1 VKIVM
6 KMVAVL
12 LGSVIVLMAAVFL
25 LQRHLIYLPGGDLL
39 APAAAGV
46 PDAEPLTFTTADEV
60 DLDAWYVP
68 ADGEAVGAVL
78 VLHGNAGN
86 RSHRGPLAAQLRRA
100 GLASLLVDYRGY
112 GGNPGRPTQDGLLAD
127 ARAAATALQR
137 RSGLDRD
144 RMIYFGESLGAG
156 VATGLAAE
164 QPPAALVL
172 RSPFPSLV
180 AVGRHVYP
188 WLPVAALLRDRYP
201 AEEWIAR
208 YDGPTLVVAGDA
220 DTIIPLQLSRRLAD
234 AAVGP
239 VDVEV
244 VAGAG
249 HNDRALLDGKQLIG
263 AIVAFLEERTTIDV
277 RR

>member
-1 VKIVM
+1 M

-46 PDAEPLTFTTADEV
+46 PGAEPLTFTTADGV

-86 RSHRGPLAAQLRRA
+86 RSHRGPLAAALRRA
-100 GLASLLVDYRGY
+100 GLATLLVDYRGY
-112 GGNPGRPTQDGLLAD
+112 GGNSGRPTQDGLLAD

-137 RSGLDRD
+137 RSGFDRD

-164 QPPAALVL
+164 RPPAALVL

-188 WLPVAALLRDRYP
+188 WLPVATLLRDRYP
-201 AEEWIAR
+201 ADEWIAR

-220 DTIIPLQLSRRLAD
+220 DTIIPLPLSRRLAD
-234 AAVGP
+234 AAGGP

-244 VAGAG
+244 VAGVG
-249 HNDRALLDGKQLIG
+249 HNDRALLDGEQFIG
-263 AIVAFLEERTTIDV
+263 AIVAFLEDRTTIDV
-277 RR
+277 RP